1 MNTKPKNNINIRK
14 QGYVYRGF
22 SISKIYVN
30 KLATYLM
37 HLSGRWNERI
47 DMILSNSQA
56 MAANRFI
63 FHISSRGISTL
74 WMQALVT

>member
-37 HLSGRWNERI
+37 HLSGR
-47 DMILSNSQA
+47 
-56 MAANRFI
+56 
-63 FHISSRGISTL
+63 
-74 WMQALVT
+74 